1 MTTEKIENLRPAPWR
16 TTHVLRPDLK
26 LLAQSIEKYGLIS
39 PIVVQQQSS
48 FIIDGFH
55 RVVSIATNKRLKSMY
70 GNKVPVH
77 IVDCDD
83 IEAMIMHIS
92 LNRARGSIVNHHLS
106 RTIKKI
112 HQSGRYTAASLEDVL
127 GMSMIE
133 IDMLLDGSLIKM
145 RKVSEHKYSK
155 AWVPIEAPAGAVD
168 AMEFERPPNADS

>member
-1 MTTEKIENLRPAPWR
+1 MATEKLENLRPAPWR

-26 LLAQSIEKYGLIS
+26 LLSQSIEKYGIIS
-39 PIVVQQQSS
+39 PIVVQKSS
-48 FIIDGFH
+48 GFIIDGFH
-55 RVVSIATNKRLKSMY
+55 RVVSIATSKRLKSMY

-77 IVDCDD
+77 VVDCDD

-106 RTIKKI
+106 RTVKKI
-112 HQSGRYTAASLEDVL
+112 HQSGKYTAAALEDVL

-133 IDMLLDGSLIKM
+133 LDMLLDGSLIKM

-155 AWVPIEAPAGAVD
+155 AWVPIEAPVGAVD
-168 AMEFERPPNADS
+168 SMEFERPPNADS

>member
-1 MTTEKIENLRPAPWR
+1 MTTSKIELLRPAPWR

-26 LLAQSIEKYGLIS
+26 LLAQSIEQYGIIS
-39 PIVVQQQSS
+39 PIVVQRSTG

-55 RVVSIATNKRLKSMY
+55 RVVTVATNKRLAAKHSKSM
-70 GNKVPVH
+70 PVH
-77 IVDCDD
+77 YVDCDEV
-83 IEAMIMHIS
+83 EAMVMHIT

-112 HQSGRYTAASLEDVL
+112 HQSGRYSAAKMEEVF

-133 IDMLLDGSLIKM
+133 VDMLLDGSLIKM

-168 AMEFERPPNADS
+168 SMQFERPPNADE